1 VTESST
7 AEIVPKGYKENPD
20 MFPIPK
26 EKRTIGYFSFSFMM
40 FSMNTCIPMFFL
52 GPIAKTLGL
61 NIWQAIIGAFLGNL
75 AAVIVMALN
84 ALPGVKYGINFP
96 VQLRQSF
103 GFKGI
108 HIPIWM
114 RGISGL
120 MWFGI
125 EAYAG
130 SLAITMIILYSL
142 GVPPNQVTP
151 LAVKWVVPVLL
162 FYLGTL
168 VLVMSRGLKK
178 GIAWMANWA
187 GPLMF
192 AYFIWLALWLAMNPH
207 FAPNMPKIFV
217 STAGYLS
224 VNFAI
229 YLAVQT
235 NWWATVALNISDL
248 SRGVKK
254 WGIVWVA
261 LILGVVVGQIAG
273 TALGFILSVLT
284 QEVLPQTI
292 IVKYAPGVIAVIVGL
307 IFTFLAPW
315 STDLTAN
322 APAFVD
328 ILLTTFKLRWK
339 WAVFAAAVVAFFAAP
354 WWAVEKG
361 PQYINYVTAW
371 ASNYGIL
378 LGPIVGPMIGS
389 FWIFSKRKLNLQ
401 KLYTYG
407 PEGYWYKGGFGLA
420 ALLSVFVTIAICYG
434 VSFAYP
440 KYLLSYAGGVPFPGG
455 PVWYLAVI
463 ISLALYLIFAKWLKE
478 IPL

>member
-1 VTESST
+1 MSESPST
-7 AEIVPKGYKENPD
+7 TVVPKGYKENPD
-20 MFPIPK
+20 LLPLPP
-26 EKRTIGYFSFSFMM
+26 EKRTIGYFSFTFMM

-52 GPIAKTLGL
+52 GPIARSLGL
-61 NIWQAIIGAFLGNL
+61 DIWQAIIGAFLGNL
-75 AAVIVMALN
+75 AVAIVMALN
-84 ALPGVKYGINFP
+84 AYPGVIYGISFP

-103 GFKGI
+103 GFRGV

-114 RGISGL
+114 RGIAGM

-130 SLAITMIILYSL
+130 SLAITMIILYAM
-142 GVPPNQVTP
+142 GVPSDQIVSV
-151 LAVKWVVPVLL
+151 AVRWVVPVLL

-168 VLVMSRGLKK
+168 VLVMARGLTK

-192 AYFIWLALWLAMNPH
+192 TYFVWLAIWLATNPQ
-207 FAPNMPKIFV
+207 FAPNIPQIFV
-217 STAGYLS
+217 STAGYFS

-248 SRGVKK
+248 SRGCRSWKV
-254 WGIVWVA
+254 VWVGI
-261 LILGVVVGQIAG
+261 ILGVVLGQIAG
-273 TALGFILSVLT
+273 TALGYVLAVLA
-284 QEVLPQTI
+284 QEVLPQAI
-292 IVKYAPGVIAVIVGL
+292 VVKYAPGVAAIVIGL
-307 IFTFLAPW
+307 LFTFLAPW

-322 APAFVD
+322 APPFVD
-328 ILLTTFKLRWK
+328 ILMTTFRLRWK
-339 WAVFAAAVVAFFAAP
+339 WAVLIAAIVAFFAAP

-361 PQYINYVTAW
+361 PDYVNYVTAW

-389 FWIFSKRKLNLQ
+389 FWILAKKKVNLQ

-407 PEGYWYKGGFGLA
+407 PEGYWYRGGFGLA
-420 ALLSVFVTIAICYG
+420 ALLSVFLTIAICYG
-434 VSFAYP
+434 IAFAYP
-440 KYLLSYAGGVPFPGG
+440 KYLLSYAGPVPFPGG
-455 PVWYLAVI
+455 PVWYFAVI
-463 ISLALYLIFAKWLKE
+463 ISLVLYLILAKALHE
-478 IPL
+478 EPT